1 MSEVCVE
8 NLKKIT
14 NVCHLSLTF
23 KFPVILKDCIHLVG
37 TEHYHQ
43 DNREKVMRDEKWHL
57 VLNTIQCGISDISAV
72 VDSRCRYLIDLFNLI
87 NLLLNKI

>member
-1 MSEVCVE
+1 MKVSEVCVE

-43 DNREKVMRDEKWHL
+43 DNREKVMGDEKYS
-57 VLNTIQCGISDISAV
+57 ISDISVKCVV
-72 VDSRCRYLIDLFNLI
+72 VDGRCRYLTDLFYLI
-87 NLLLNKI
+87 DFLL